1 MKILPAVF
9 LGLVLFLLGL
19 KLMSLGL
26 EALWSTPFAAA
37 IQRYTGNRITAFLCG
52 FIFTALTQSS
62 SLATVLVVGIVDA
75 GLMPLGAAISV
86 IIGANVGTT
95 ITGQLI
101 SFQLNQ
107 YAVPL
112 VAIGLFIFIIGKGKL
127 QQGGKALIGLGVLLF
142 GLKTMGEAL
151 TPIGTTAW
159 FNKLVQIAGIHPFWG
174 ITAGAL
180 LTAVIQSSS
189 AVIGVTIAMAQ
200 KGMIDLAGGIAVML
214 GADVGTCVTALLA
227 GFSSSFTARQA
238 AAAHLF
244 FNLLTLCL
252 VLPVYPF
259 YVRLIAAS
267 AALIPRQLANA
278 HTLYNL
284 GGAIMILLFL
294 TPFQRMV
301 EGLIKPDY
309 SSKRRILLLFSEV
322 IRKWF

>member
-26 EALWSTPFAAA
+26 EALWSTPLRRQYSVILETELLLFVWFYFYCFDPE
-37 IQRYTGNRITAFLCG
+37 QFP
-52 FIFTALTQSS
+52 
-62 SLATVLVVGIVDA
+62 ATVLVVGIVDA

-159 FNKLVQIAGIHPFWG
+159 FNKLVQIAGIHPF
-174 ITAGAL
+174 
-180 LTAVIQSSS
+180 
-189 AVIGVTIAMAQ
+189 
-200 KGMIDLAGGIAVML
+200 GG
-214 GADVGTCVTALLA
+214 
-227 GFSSSFTARQA
+227 
-238 AAAHLF
+238 
-244 FNLLTLCL
+244 
-252 VLPVYPF
+252 LPPVPC
-259 YVRLIAAS
+259 
-267 AALIPRQLANA
+267 
-278 HTLYNL
+278 
-284 GGAIMILLFL
+284 
-294 TPFQRMV
+294 
-301 EGLIKPDY
+301 
-309 SSKRRILLLFSEV
+309 
-322 IRKWF
+322 